1 MSLLGRFLLKHLV
14 LHLGGVWAV
23 LTLSIFVLGVVEFSM
38 NRLID
43 AVGRGTSSVF
53 VEILRDRIDHLPEY
67 ASETMAYAVLAGFLL
82 GFWTLWRRREFLQY
96 QLLGARGILWR
107 CAALAGLLFGT
118 LHMTLVEDWKYR
130 QDTSTNIVVRH
141 NLKIIRD
148 AQQGEKIMLF
158 ADRYRPHNGTLENAH
173 VIKVD
178 KTFQVQ
184 SVFLAQK
191 GYIKPT
197 AWVLRKGARLDAT
210 GEKTSFRKKQ
220 FSIDTD
226 LAALAH
232 ALQPNPQALSLWKL
246 PQAFHAARANARNAK
261 PFVDRA
267 LFLLSLPLFYASFG
281 VLAYALCLTLP
292 HRTTGA
298 RMALLIVLLPSSIE
312 FLRHIAWS
320 RVYADSL
327 HVSVPALGI
336 PIAFACAA
344 AFLVRNERLF
354 S

>member
-1 MSLLGRFLLKHLV
+1 MSLLGRFLFKHLA

-23 LTLSIFVLGVVEFSM
+23 LTLSVFVLGVVELSM
-38 NRLID
+38 NRLSY

-53 VEILRDRIDHLPEY
+53 AQTLRDRGNDLPEY

-107 CAALAGLLFGT
+107 YAVLAGLLCGT
-118 LHMTLVEDWKYR
+118 LHMTVVENWKHQ
-130 QDTSTNIVVRH
+130 QDTSNNKIVRH

-148 AQQGEKIMLF
+148 TQQGEKIMLF
-158 ADRYRPHNGTLENAH
+158 ADRYHPHSGALEKVH
-173 VIKVD
+173 VIKANE
-178 KTFQVQ
+178 TFRVQV
-184 SVFLAQK
+184 VFLAES
-191 GYIKPT
+191 GRIEPT
-197 AWVLRKGARLDAT
+197 AWVIRKGASLDAA
-210 GEKTSFRKKQ
+210 GKKTPFLQKQ
-220 FSIDTD
+220 FAIDTD

-232 ALQPNPQALSLWKL
+232 ALQPNPQVLSLLKL
-246 PQAFHAARANARNAK
+246 PQAFRAARANARNTK

-327 HVSVPALGI
+327 HGILPALGI
-336 PIAFACAA
+336 PLAFACAT